1 MRRAFNSSIW
11 RADDGTIIALNL
23 GADYCA
29 EHEWGISGILNKF
42 GINRDKLGIAGR
54 TITRGG
60 DSIITT
66 SEKVDIWTR
75 GQKNKKAAKPVYGI
89 TFALPYSSG
98 NDFSWLLK
106 GAYWEPEKT
115 ELLSYWSESRFLAL
129 LENESDVKVFQEAFL
144 NNDIAFW
151 IGGGGPFQN
160 GGLCIAIVSRL
171 PEDFKQSMLEA
182 DEDTIALK
190 KAADATGI
198 EKILEKAGCKY
209 YALSP
214 RWKDEDKKE
223 VKFWLNPQEQN
234 KYQYGWYSVDELKQW
249 AKGEG
254 PIVEKAKD

>member
-11 RADDGTIIALNL
+11 RAEDGSLIALNL

-29 EHEWGISGILNKF
+29 EHEWGISGILQKF
-42 GINRDKLGIAGR
+42 GIKQDKLGIAGR
-54 TITRGG
+54 TITKGG

-66 SEKVDIWTR
+66 SENVDSWSR
-75 GQKNKKAAKPVYGI
+75 EKKTDRAAKQVYGI

-98 NDFSWLLK
+98 NDFSWLIK

-115 ELLSYWSESRFLAL
+115 EMLAYWSDSRFLAL
-129 LENESDVKVFQEAFL
+129 LENENEVRLVQEAFI

-160 GGLCIAIVSRL
+160 GGLCIALVSKL
-171 PEDFKQSMLEA
+171 PEDFKQSMLDA
-182 DEDTIALK
+182 DNDTIVLK
-190 KAADATGI
+190 KAAKATGI
-198 EKILEKAGCKY
+198 EKILEKADCKY

-223 VKFWLNPQEQN
+223 VKFWLNPQEQD
-234 KYQYGWYSVDELKQW
+234 KYQYGWYSVNELKQW
-249 AKGEG
+249 TKGEG
-254 PIVEKAKD
+254 PIVEKAKV